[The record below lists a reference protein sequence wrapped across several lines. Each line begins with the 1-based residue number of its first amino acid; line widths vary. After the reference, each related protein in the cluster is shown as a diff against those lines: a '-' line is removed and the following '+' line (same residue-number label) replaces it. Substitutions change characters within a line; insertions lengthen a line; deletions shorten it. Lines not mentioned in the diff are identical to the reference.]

1 MAAGLLVFLHLR
13 WKNENYY
20 DLVIVSGATPLAVGE
35 KVPAQ
40 FSLTVSGLVKKRFHF
55 SGSALSGFAGT
66 RIRTREFTPAGE
78 YLGAYA
84 YLGIPVFHILEG
96 IAPQKPAD
104 AACSSPL
111 DMLVTLSSASGK
123 TVRFSLN
130 ELLMADDRFPV
141 TLAYHRKP
149 ISPTTEAVRQHYG
162 LNRFTADLT
171 GLKLICPREP
181 DTARYLDNVVEISL
195 SVLPAPDALLPR
207 QEKGKRCASRSIA
220 CIQGSRVTEAHFRGV
235 PVIRKD
241 RWVRIGHGHGF
252 EDVVRA
258 EGYALASFLTT
269 NFPEAGPDDFFLFVA
284 CDGYRCLFS
293 GREIFRTD
301 DGRSMMIATS
311 VDGREPVGGL
321 MLAPTADYFTDRSMW
336 GLAFVVRL

>member
-1 MAAGLLVFLHLR
+1 
-13 WKNENYY
+13 
-20 DLVIVSGATPLAVGE
+20 
-35 KVPAQ
+35 VPAQ
-40 FSLTVSGLVKKRFHF
+40 FSLAVTGLVKKQFHF
-55 SGSALSGFAGT
+55 SGSALNGFATT
-66 RIRTREFTPAGE
+66 RIRTREFTPAGA

-96 IAPQKPAD
+96 VAPQKPAG
-104 AACSSPL
+104 AASSSPL
-111 DMLVTLSSASGK
+111 DMLVTVISASGEK
-123 TVRFSLN
+123 VRFSLN

-141 TLAYHRKP
+141 TLAFHRKP
-149 ISPTTEAVRQHYG
+149 ISPTTEAVRQHYA

-195 SVLPAPDALLPR
+195 SLLPAPDKLLPTR
-207 QEKGKRCASRSIA
+207 EKAKHCESHSIS
-220 CIQGSRVTEAHFRGV
+220 CIRGNRVIQADFRGV
-235 PVIRKD
+235 ARIHND

-258 EGYALASFLTT
+258 EGYALASFLTH
-269 NFPEAGPDDFFLFVA
+269 NFPDASPDDFFLFVA

-293 GREIFRTD
+293 GREIFRTA

-311 VDGREPVGGL
+311 VDGREPTGGF
-321 MLAPTADYFTDRSMW
+321 MLAPTADYFADRSMW
-336 GLAFVVRL
+336 GLSFVVRLSI